1 MHCRISPRRM
11 CNPCGHTVKIGS
23 RHHRLLTYDAKRNTN
38 IDGIGPFKGELTKNF
53 LFLFSLDQ
61 VSLISLLKYFPP
73 KMSLT

>member
-1 MHCRISPRRM
+1 MAEFTIKCPVIVCTQTAHETKS
-11 CNPCGHTVKIGS
+11 H
-23 RHHRLLTYDAKRNTN
+23 
-38 IDGIGPFKGELTKNF
+38 GIKCIKGELTKNF

>member
-1 MHCRISPRRM
+1 MLMTNKINNSQQTLIRSASSERHKPNVEATNS
-11 CNPCGHTVKIGS
+11 NP
-23 RHHRLLTYDAKRNTN
+23 TN
-38 IDGIGPFKGELTKNF
+38 KTFKGELTKNF